1 MGLAEFLQGIGQGFS
16 RYGQYQY
23 QKKRAD
29 QDDAFEQARIQ
40 QANDQLRAAEQ
51 NRLRDEA
58 NTSARDASRSL
69 EQAGIYGAGPAL
81 NALAATQGN
90 RVQGQASAGGAM
102 QDYVGSALS
111 SLKQAS
117 DAGISDDKVTDL
129 GEGRYFVPPDLG
141 KPERPQPYGPEYLA
155 AMTALIQA
163 RGAEARKT
171 QAVKPQSLSAQNTAT
186 NLRDRMLNQDIDRYV
201 AEAGGDPNKAM
212 TRYFQQKGMGSM
224 ESPEEAAQFSDLGT
238 RFNAAG
244 TKYRNSASSTTV
256 SPNGRSV
263 TVRGDVPIPWS
274 ALSHSEK
281 RDIAMQAGVQPDSTG
296 RVASTPANVAK
307 VKAFIRSNRPD
318 LDPDR

>member
-1 MGLAEFLQGIGQGFS
+1 M
-16 RYGQYQY
+16 
-23 QKKRAD
+23 
-29 QDDAFEQARIQ
+29 
-40 QANDQLRAAEQ
+40 
-51 NRLRDEA
+51 
-58 NTSARDASRSL
+58 
-69 EQAGIYGAGPAL
+69 
-81 NALAATQGN
+81 
-90 RVQGQASAGGAM
+90 QGQTSAGGAV

-129 GEGRYFVPPDLG
+129 GDGRYFVPPDLG
-141 KPERPQPYGPEYLA
+141 KPDRPQPYGPEYMS
-155 AMTALIQA
+155 AMLALIQA
-163 RGAEARKT
+163 RGDEARKT
-171 QAVKPQSLSAQNTAT
+171 KTTPSPAGPPSLSAQNTAT

-263 TVRGDVPIPWS
+263 TVRGNAPIPWS
-274 ALSHSEK
+274 ALNRSEK

-296 RVASTPANVAK
+296 KVASTPENVAK